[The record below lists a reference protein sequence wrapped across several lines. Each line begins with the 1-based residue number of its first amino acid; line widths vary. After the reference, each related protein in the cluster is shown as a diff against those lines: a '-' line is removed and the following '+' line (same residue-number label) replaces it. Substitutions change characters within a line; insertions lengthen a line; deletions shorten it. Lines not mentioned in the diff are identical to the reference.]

1 MKNSMDTRTK
11 EYTLN
16 EIELLFDI
24 SQALDR
30 SLDLREVVQPVL
42 DALAAHIG
50 MVHGTLM
57 LLNRNTREI
66 SICQAYGMSETQRRK
81 GRYRLGEGI
90 TGKVVETGKPAIIPR
105 ISEEPRFLDRTGT
118 LSAHKLKDMSYVCV
132 PIRLGGDV
140 IGALSIA
147 TPVEDRETLNQRLR
161 LLTIIASMVAQAVKL
176 RQSVQEEQERL
187 VDENI
192 RLKEELQVRFRP
204 SNIIGTSHTMQ
215 RVYNLIGQ
223 VSKSDAT
230 VLIRGESGTGKELVA
245 NAVHY
250 TSPRAAK
257 PFIKVNCA
265 ALPETLVESELF
277 GHERGAFTG
286 ALTVRRGRFELA
298 SGGTIFLDEVGD
310 FSAAT
315 QVKLLRVLQEREFER
330 LGGAGTLKA
339 DVRIIAATNR
349 NLEKL
354 MEQGQFRQ
362 DLYYRLNVFPI
373 RIPPLRERK
382 TDILLLAD
390 HFVGK
395 YSRANNKAVRRIS
408 TPAIDMLMSYHWPGN
423 VRELENCIERA
434 VLLSDDDVIHAHHLP
449 PTLQTAEASN
459 TAFVG
464 TLPAMLDAV
473 ERDLLIDALKTAHGK
488 MAPAARLLGIT
499 ERLMGLRVKKH
510 AIELKQYK

>member
-176 RQSVQEEQERL
+176 RQSVQEERWRL
-187 VDENI
+187 SSWMGNRQNTASR
-192 RLKEELQVRFRP
+192 RLPQPRRVCP
-204 SNIIGTSHTMQ
+204 PPGHGSAHGVSQ
-215 RVYNLIGQ
+215 RQ
-223 VSKSDAT
+223 
-230 VLIRGESGTGKELVA
+230 
-245 NAVHY
+245 
-250 TSPRAAK
+250 
-257 PFIKVNCA
+257 
-265 ALPETLVESELF
+265 
-277 GHERGAFTG
+277 
-286 ALTVRRGRFELA
+286 
-298 SGGTIFLDEVGD
+298 SGGRT
-310 FSAAT
+310 SARRAG
-315 QVKLLRVLQEREFER
+315 VL
-330 LGGAGTLKA
+330 G
-339 DVRIIAATNR
+339 
-349 NLEKL
+349 
-354 MEQGQFRQ
+354 
-362 DLYYRLNVFPI
+362 
-373 RIPPLRERK
+373 
-382 TDILLLAD
+382 
-390 HFVGK
+390 
-395 YSRANNKAVRRIS
+395 S
-408 TPAIDMLMSYHWPGN
+408 
-423 VRELENCIERA
+423 
-434 VLLSDDDVIHAHHLP
+434 
-449 PTLQTAEASN
+449 
-459 TAFVG
+459 
-464 TLPAMLDAV
+464 
-473 ERDLLIDALKTAHGK
+473 
-488 MAPAARLLGIT
+488 
-499 ERLMGLRVKKH
+499 
-510 AIELKQYK
+510 